1 MTLPDVTLYQNFQE
15 PGYFSLFIDGD
26 EVCDNYLLH
35 VSELLAML
43 AEKNIIEFHTE
54 TMIHDDPRDPVCD
67 ICGYHES
74 ECRCRQIHSNE
85 CEDNDGQ

>member
-1 MTLPDVTLYQNFQE
+1 MTLPDVTLYQNFQQL
-15 PGYFSLFIDGD
+15 GYYSLFINGD
-26 EVCDNYLLH
+26 EVCENASLS
-35 VSELLAML
+35 VSELLAIL
-43 AEKNIIEFHTE
+43 QEKNIIQFHPE

-85 CEDNDGQ
+85 WEDNDG